1 MGVSEPF
8 IRRPIATSLLGIALL
23 IGGLLGY
30 FALPVSAL
38 PQVDFPTVQVTTQL
52 PGASPDVIASLITA
66 PLERQLGQIPS
77 LSAMNSTSSFGVS
90 QISLQFDLNRDID
103 GATQDVQAAINAA
116 AGVLPKTLP
125 YPPTYAK
132 VNPADA
138 PVMTLALR
146 SDTIS
151 LRAMS
156 DIADTLLAQRLS
168 QISGVGRVSVLG
180 GLKPAVRIQ
189 ADLARLAAYGI
200 AMEDLRTAIASANV
214 SGPKGSLDGAQ
225 QSYII
230 AANDQIAAADAYK
243 PVIIAYRNGS
253 PVTIADVAQ
262 IVDGLENDRTGGWYQ
277 GSPAVIIDIQRQP
290 GANVIDVVSQIRAEI
305 PKVQRAIP
313 AGVNLTIV
321 SDRTVTIR
329 ASVRDVQF
337 TLILSV
343 VLVTLVVLLFLRS
356 LRATL
361 IAGVALPLSLIT
373 SFGIMYFAGFSL
385 DNLSLMA
392 LTIGTGFVVDDAIVM
407 IENIVRH
414 MENGDSAME
423 ASLKGASEIGF
434 TVISLTVSLIAVFIP
449 LLFMSGLVG
458 RMFREFAL
466 TLTIAVVTSAVVS
479 LTLTPMMCSRLLKHA
494 HEELAVPGLA
504 AVSRFID
511 RTVGFYH
518 RTLLWVLERQRATLV
533 VTFATLIATLALYVV
548 APKGFLPLQDTASI
562 TAVTEAG
569 PDVSFAEMQKR
580 QAEAA
585 DAIKADPDVT
595 GVVSVIGAGSVNPT
609 TNVGR
614 LVMTLKPR
622 GERRDDVSVVITRL
636 KERVAAIPGMTIY
649 FQPVQDVQ
657 ISTQSSRSQYQYT
670 LTGTDAALVSE
681 WARKLVAEMRRDP
694 LFRDVSSEAQEG
706 GLRAQ
711 LTVDRTR
718 AGQLGVSLQGITD
731 TLNDAFAQRQISTIY
746 GQANQYR
753 VVLEALPMYQ
763 RDPSILSKLYLP
775 GAASATA
782 GAPNAQVPLS
792 AVATLTRTTA
802 PLAISHQAQFPSISL
817 SFNLAPGAALGDAV
831 EAVKTIETRIEMPNS
846 IVGVYAGDAAEF
858 AKALA
863 GQPWLLLAAV
873 ITIYIVLGVL
883 YESYIHPITILSTL
897 PSAGVGAIL
906 ALMLCGQDLSVIG
919 LIGIILL
926 MGHRQEERDH
936 DDRLRARG
944 RARAGDVA
952 ERGDRTGLSAAL
964 PSDHDDDAGRP
975 VRCAAAGDRERHRRR
990 AALPT
995 RHLHYRRPAAQP
1007 IAHAL
1012 HHAGDLSRP
1021 RPHQPPPRAGAAA
1034 GRIRR
1039 SARRGRDRGDAV
1051 MASISEPF
1059 IRRPVAT
1066 TLLSIGLFLLGI
1078 VAYEFLPVASVPNI
1092 DFSRHLRL
1100 GQPSWRRPVRHG
1112 RDGCL
1117 AAGAAARRD
1126 RGHQPDHLDF
1136 VTRHDQHPAPVRH
1149 RPQRRQSRPRRAGGN
1164 QCVAGRPAERFA
1176 DAAALPQGEHRR
1188 RAGLR
1193 AGADLEDAVRQRG
1206 LRRRRHRAGAAHLAG
1221 AGGGQCD
1228 DLGCRP
1234 AGGQDSAQS
1243 CRAVQCRHRHRRR
1256 ANCDYQRQPARSGR
1270 HLQRRAPERDAVA
1283 QQADAD
1289 GERVPR
1295 HRHQEREGQF
1305 RPALRCC
1312 RHRGLRP

>member
-23 IGGLLGY
+23 IGGALGY

-146 SDTIS
+146 SETIS

-189 ADLARLAAYGI
+189 ADLARLASYGI
-200 AMEDLRTAIASANV
+200 AMEDLRAAISNANV

-230 AANDQIAAADAYK
+230 AANDQIAAADAYR
-243 PVIIAYRNGS
+243 PIIIAYRNGS
-253 PVTIADVAQ
+253 PVTIGDVAQ

-277 GSPAVIIDIQRQP
+277 GTPAVIIDIQRQP

-313 AGVNLTIV
+313 AGVHLTIV

-329 ASVRDVQF
+329 ASVHDVQF

-414 MENGDSAME
+414 MENGDSAMQ

-494 HEELAVPGLA
+494 HEEFAVPGLA

-511 RTVGFYH
+511 RTVELYH
-518 RTLLWVLERQRATLV
+518 RTLLVVLQHQRTTLV
-533 VTFATLIATLALYVV
+533 VTFATVIATLVLYVV

-585 DAIKADPDVT
+585 DAIQADPDVT

-614 LVMTLKPR
+614 LVMSLTPR
-622 GERRDDVSVVITRL
+622 GERRDDVSAVITRL
-636 KERVAAIPGMTIY
+636 KGKVAGIPGMTVY

-670 LTGTDAALVSE
+670 LTGTDATQVSE
-681 WARKLVAEMRRDP
+681 WARKLVDEMRRDP
-694 LFRDVSSEAQEG
+694 LFKDVSSEAQEG

-711 LTVDRTR
+711 LDVDRTR
-718 AGQLGVSLQGITD
+718 AGQLGVNLQAITD

-775 GAASATA
+775 GGASSAVV
-782 GAPNAQVPLS
+782 GAPNAQVPLD
-792 AVATLTRTTA
+792 AVATLKRTTA
-802 PLAISHQAQFPSISL
+802 PLAISHQAQFPAISL

-831 EAVKTIETRIEMPNS
+831 EAVKAIETRIEMPNS

-926 MGHRQEERDH
+926 MGIVKKNAIMMIDFALE
-936 DDRLRARG
+936 
-944 RARAGDVA
+944 A
-952 ERGDRTGLSAAL
+952 ERKQGMPPHEAIVQACLLRFRPIMMTTLAAL
-964 PSDHDDDAGRP
+964 FG
-975 VRCAAAGDRERHRRR
+975 
-990 AALPT
+990 ALPLAIESGT
-995 RHLHYRRPAAQP
+995 GAELRFPLGISIIGGLLLSQLLTLYTTPVIYLALDRINRRLER
-1007 IAHAL
+1007 AL
-1012 HHAGDLSRP
+1012 
-1021 RPHQPPPRAGAAA
+1021 PPVEPGGPPVAGA
-1034 GRIRR
+1034 
-1039 SARRGRDRGDAV
+1039 
-1051 MASISEPF
+1051 
-1059 IRRPVAT
+1059 T
-1066 TLLSIGLFLLGI
+1066 
-1078 VAYEFLPVASVPNI
+1078 
-1092 DFSRHLRL
+1092 
-1100 GQPSWRRPVRHG
+1100 
-1112 RDGCL
+1112 
-1117 AAGAAARRD
+1117 
-1126 RGHQPDHLDF
+1126 
-1136 VTRHDQHPAPVRH
+1136 
-1149 RPQRRQSRPRRAGGN
+1149 
-1164 QCVAGRPAERFA
+1164 
-1176 DAAALPQGEHRR
+1176 
-1188 RAGLR
+1188 
-1193 AGADLEDAVRQRG
+1193 
-1206 LRRRRHRAGAAHLAG
+1206 
-1221 AGGGQCD
+1221 
-1228 DLGCRP
+1228 
-1234 AGGQDSAQS
+1234 
-1243 CRAVQCRHRHRRR
+1243 
-1256 ANCDYQRQPARSGR
+1256 
-1270 HLQRRAPERDAVA
+1270 
-1283 QQADAD
+1283 
-1289 GERVPR
+1289 
-1295 HRHQEREGQF
+1295 EGMQ
-1305 RPALRCC
+1305 
-1312 RHRGLRP
+1312 

>member
-156 DIADTLLAQRLS
+156 DIADTILAQRLS

-200 AMEDLRTAIASANV
+200 AMEDLRTAIANANV

-225 QSYII
+225 QAYII
-230 AANDQIAAADAYK
+230 AANDQIAAADAYR
-243 PVIIAYRNGS
+243 PIIIAYRNGA
-253 PVTIADVAQ
+253 PVTIGDVAQ

-277 GSPAVIIDIQRQP
+277 GTPAVIIDIQRQP

-337 TLILSV
+337 TLVLAV

-356 LRATL
+356 LRATV

-414 MENGDSAME
+414 MENGDGPME

-504 AVSRFID
+504 AISRFID
-511 RTVGFYH
+511 RTVEAYH

-533 VTFATLIATLALYVV
+533 VTFATLIATLVLYVV

-580 QAEAA
+580 QAEVA
-585 DAIKADPDVT
+585 DAIKADPDVV

-614 LVMTLKPR
+614 LVMNLKPR
-622 GERRDDVSVVITRL
+622 GERRDDVAAVVIRL
-636 KERVAAIPGMTIY
+636 KQRVAGIPGMTVY

-681 WARKLVAEMRRDP
+681 WAGKLVAEMRRDP

-711 LTVDRTR
+711 LDVDRTR
-718 AGQLGVSLQGITD
+718 AGQLGVSLQAITD

-763 RDPSILSKLYLP
+763 RDPSVLSKLYLP
-775 GAASATA
+775 GAASSTTV

-792 AVATLTRTTA
+792 AVATLKRTTA
-802 PLAISHQAQFPSISL
+802 PLAISHQAQFPSVSL

-831 EAVKTIETRIEMPNS
+831 EAVKTIETRIGMPNS

-906 ALMLCGQDLSVIG
+906 ALILCGQDLSVIG

-926 MGHRQEERDH
+926 MGIVKKNAIMMIDFALE
-936 DDRLRARG
+936 
-944 RARAGDVA
+944 A
-952 ERGDRTGLSAAL
+952 ERGQGMSPNEAIVQACLLRFRPIMMTTLAAL
-964 PSDHDDDAGRP
+964 FG
-975 VRCAAAGDRERHRRR
+975 
-990 AALPT
+990 ALPLAIESGT
-995 RHLHYRRPAAQP
+995 GAELRFPLGISIIGGLLLSQLLTLYTTPVIYLALDRINRRLEQALPPAES
-1007 IAHAL
+1007 
-1012 HHAGDLSRP
+1012 GG
-1021 RPHQPPPRAGAAA
+1021 PPVAGA
-1034 GRIRR
+1034 
-1039 SARRGRDRGDAV
+1039 
-1051 MASISEPF
+1051 
-1059 IRRPVAT
+1059 T
-1066 TLLSIGLFLLGI
+1066 
-1078 VAYEFLPVASVPNI
+1078 
-1092 DFSRHLRL
+1092 
-1100 GQPSWRRPVRHG
+1100 
-1112 RDGCL
+1112 
-1117 AAGAAARRD
+1117 
-1126 RGHQPDHLDF
+1126 
-1136 VTRHDQHPAPVRH
+1136 
-1149 RPQRRQSRPRRAGGN
+1149 
-1164 QCVAGRPAERFA
+1164 
-1176 DAAALPQGEHRR
+1176 
-1188 RAGLR
+1188 
-1193 AGADLEDAVRQRG
+1193 
-1206 LRRRRHRAGAAHLAG
+1206 
-1221 AGGGQCD
+1221 
-1228 DLGCRP
+1228 
-1234 AGGQDSAQS
+1234 
-1243 CRAVQCRHRHRRR
+1243 
-1256 ANCDYQRQPARSGR
+1256 
-1270 HLQRRAPERDAVA
+1270 
-1283 QQADAD
+1283 
-1289 GERVPR
+1289 
-1295 HRHQEREGQF
+1295 EGMQ
-1305 RPALRCC
+1305 
-1312 RHRGLRP
+1312 

>member
-1 MGVSEPF
+1 MSVSEPF

-23 IGGLLGY
+23 IGGALGY
-30 FALPVSAL
+30 WALPVSAL

-52 PGASPDVIASLITA
+52 PGASPDVVASLITA

-77 LSAMNSTSSFGVS
+77 LSTMQSTSSFGVS

-116 AGVLPKTLP
+116 AGILPKNLP

-138 PVMTLALR
+138 PVMTLALT
-146 SDTIS
+146 SETIS

-156 DIADTLLAQRLS
+156 DIADTILGQRLS
-168 QISGVGRVSVLG
+168 QISGVGRVAVLG
-180 GLKPAVRIQ
+180 GLKPAVRVQ

-200 AMEDLRTAIASANV
+200 SMEDLRSAIAGANV

-225 QSYII
+225 QSYTI
-230 AANDQIAAADAYK
+230 AANDQIAAAQAYK
-243 PVIIAYRNGS
+243 PIIIAYRNGA
-253 PVTIADVAQ
+253 PVTIGDVA
-262 IVDGLENDRTGGWYQ
+262 IIIDGLENDRTGGWYQ
-277 GSPAVIIDIQRQP
+277 GTPAVIIDIQRQP
-290 GANVIDVVSQIRAEI
+290 GANVIEVVRQIRAEI

-329 ASVRDVQF
+329 ASVHDVQF

-414 MENGDSAME
+414 MEDGESVME
-423 ASLKGASEIGF
+423 ASLKGAKEIGF

-494 HEELAVPGLA
+494 DEEMTVPGLA

-511 RTVGFYH
+511 RTVELYH
-518 RTLLWVLERQRATLV
+518 RTLLWVLQRQRATLV
-533 VTFATLIATLALYVV
+533 VTFMTIVATLVLYVV

-569 PDVSFAEMQKR
+569 PDVSFAEMQSR
-580 QAEAA
+580 QMAA
-585 DAIKADPDVT
+585 AAAIQADPDVI

-614 LVMTLKPR
+614 LVMTLRPR
-622 GERRDDVSVVITRL
+622 GERRDDISLVINRL
-636 KERVAAIPGMTIY
+636 KQRTASIPGMTIY

-670 LTGTDAALVSE
+670 LTGTDAAEVNK
-681 WARKLVAEMRRDP
+681 WANRLVAEMRRDP

-706 GLRAQ
+706 GLRAALDINRQ
-711 LTVDRTR
+711 R
-718 AGQLGVSLQGITD
+718 AGQLGVSLQVVTD

-753 VVLEALPMYQ
+753 VVLEAMPMYQ
-763 RDPSILSKLYLP
+763 RDPSILSKLYVP
-775 GAASATA
+775 GVAATPGSPA
-782 GAPNAQVPLS
+782 GQVPIS
-792 AVATLTRTTA
+792 AIATLTRTTA
-802 PLAISHQAQFPSISL
+802 PLAISHQAQFPAVSL
-817 SFNLAPGAALGDAV
+817 SFNLAPGEALGDAV
-831 EAVKTIETRIEMPNS
+831 GAVKTIETRIGMPGS

-858 AKALA
+858 AKSLG
-863 GQPWLLLAAV
+863 GQPWLILAALV
-873 ITIYIVLGVL
+873 TIYIVLGVL

-897 PSAGVGAIL
+897 PSAGIGAIL

-926 MGHRQEERDH
+926 MGIVKKNAIMMIDFALEAERH
-936 DDRLRARG
+936 KGMSANEAIVQACLLRFRPIMMTTLAALFGALPLALESGTGAELRFPLGVSIIGGLLLSQLLTLYTTPVIYLALDRLNRKIEKAVPEPG
-944 RARAGDVA
+944 PHG
-952 ERGDRTGLSAAL
+952 
-964 PSDHDDDAGRP
+964 PP
-975 VRCAAAGDRERHRRR
+975 V
-990 AALPT
+990 
-995 RHLHYRRPAAQP
+995 
-1007 IAHAL
+1007 
-1012 HHAGDLSRP
+1012 
-1021 RPHQPPPRAGAAA
+1021 AGA
-1034 GRIRR
+1034 
-1039 SARRGRDRGDAV
+1039 
-1051 MASISEPF
+1051 
-1059 IRRPVAT
+1059 T
-1066 TLLSIGLFLLGI
+1066 
-1078 VAYEFLPVASVPNI
+1078 
-1092 DFSRHLRL
+1092 
-1100 GQPSWRRPVRHG
+1100 
-1112 RDGCL
+1112 
-1117 AAGAAARRD
+1117 
-1126 RGHQPDHLDF
+1126 
-1136 VTRHDQHPAPVRH
+1136 
-1149 RPQRRQSRPRRAGGN
+1149 
-1164 QCVAGRPAERFA
+1164 
-1176 DAAALPQGEHRR
+1176 
-1188 RAGLR
+1188 
-1193 AGADLEDAVRQRG
+1193 
-1206 LRRRRHRAGAAHLAG
+1206 
-1221 AGGGQCD
+1221 
-1228 DLGCRP
+1228 
-1234 AGGQDSAQS
+1234 
-1243 CRAVQCRHRHRRR
+1243 
-1256 ANCDYQRQPARSGR
+1256 
-1270 HLQRRAPERDAVA
+1270 
-1283 QQADAD
+1283 
-1289 GERVPR
+1289 
-1295 HRHQEREGQF
+1295 EGMQ
-1305 RPALRCC
+1305 
-1312 RHRGLRP
+1312 

>member
-1 MGVSEPF
+1 MSVSEPF

-23 IGGLLGY
+23 IGGALGY
-30 FALPVSAL
+30 WALPVSAL

-77 LSAMNSTSSFGVS
+77 LSTMQSTSSFGVS

-116 AGVLPKTLP
+116 AGILPRTLP

-138 PVMTLALR
+138 PVLTLALT

-156 DIADTLLAQRLS
+156 DIADTILGQRLS
-168 QISGVGRVSVLG
+168 QISGVGRVAILG
-180 GLKPAVRIQ
+180 GLKPAVRVQ

-200 AMEDLRTAIASANV
+200 AMEDLRNAIAGANV

-225 QSYII
+225 QAYTI
-230 AANDQIAAADAYK
+230 AANDQIAAAEAYK
-243 PVIIAYRNGS
+243 PVIIAYRNGA
-253 PVTIADVAQ
+253 PVTIGDVAV

-277 GSPAVIIDIQRQP
+277 GTPAVIIDIQRQP
-290 GANVIDVVSQIRAEI
+290 GANVIEVVRQILAEI

-313 AGVNLTIV
+313 AGVNLTVV

-329 ASVRDVQF
+329 ASVHDVQF

-373 SFGIMYFAGFSL
+373 SFGIMYFSGFSL

-414 MENGDSAME
+414 MEGGESVME

-466 TLTIAVVTSAVVS
+466 TLTIAVVTSAIVS
-479 LTLTPMMCSRLLKHA
+479 LTLTPMMCSRLLKHVG
-494 HEELAVPGLA
+494 EEMTVPGLA
-504 AVSRFID
+504 AVSRGID
-511 RTVGFYH
+511 RMIAFYH
-518 RTLLWVLERQRATLV
+518 RTLLVVLRHQRMTLL
-533 VTFATLIATLALYVV
+533 VTFATIAATLLMYVI

-569 PDVSFAEMQKR
+569 PDVSFAEMQSR
-580 QAEAA
+580 QTTAA
-585 DAIKADPDVT
+585 AAIQSDPDVI

-614 LVMTLKPR
+614 LVMTLRPR
-622 GERRDDVSVVITRL
+622 GERRDDVSAVIARL
-636 KERVAAIPGMTIY
+636 RQKTASIPGMTIY

-670 LTGTDAALVSE
+670 LTATDAAEVTLWSN
-681 WARKLVAEMRRDP
+681 RLVAEMRRDP
-694 LFRDVSSEAQEG
+694 LFRDVSSEGQEG
-706 GLRAQ
+706 GLRAALDINRQ
-711 LTVDRTR
+711 R
-718 AGQLGVSLQGITD
+718 AGQLGVNLQGVTD

-763 RDPSILSKLYLP
+763 RDPTVLSKLYLP
-775 GAASATA
+775 GAA
-782 GAPNAQVPLS
+782 GAQVPLS

-802 PLAISHQAQFPSISL
+802 PLAISHQAQFPAVSL
-817 SFNLAPGAALGDAV
+817 SFNLAPGESLGDAV
-831 EAVKTIETRIEMPNS
+831 ETMKSIESRIGMPNS

-858 AKALA
+858 SKSLA
-863 GQPWLLLAAV
+863 GQPWLILAAIV
-873 ITIYIVLGVL
+873 TIYIVLGVL

-906 ALMLCGQDLSVIG
+906 ALMLFGQDLSVIG

-926 MGHRQEERDH
+926 MGIVKKNAIMMIDFALE
-936 DDRLRARG
+936 
-944 RARAGDVA
+944 A
-952 ERGDRTGLSAAL
+952 ERHKGMSATDAIVQACLLRFRPIMMTTLAAL
-964 PSDHDDDAGRP
+964 FG
-975 VRCAAAGDRERHRRR
+975 
-990 AALPT
+990 ALPLAVESGT
-995 RHLHYRRPAAQP
+995 GAELRFPLGISIIGGLLLSQLLTLYTTPVIYLALDRINRRIEKAVPEPGPQ
-1007 IAHAL
+1007 
-1012 HHAGDLSRP
+1012 G
-1021 RPHQPPPRAGAAA
+1021 PPVAGA
-1034 GRIRR
+1034 
-1039 SARRGRDRGDAV
+1039 
-1051 MASISEPF
+1051 
-1059 IRRPVAT
+1059 T
-1066 TLLSIGLFLLGI
+1066 
-1078 VAYEFLPVASVPNI
+1078 
-1092 DFSRHLRL
+1092 
-1100 GQPSWRRPVRHG
+1100 
-1112 RDGCL
+1112 
-1117 AAGAAARRD
+1117 
-1126 RGHQPDHLDF
+1126 
-1136 VTRHDQHPAPVRH
+1136 
-1149 RPQRRQSRPRRAGGN
+1149 
-1164 QCVAGRPAERFA
+1164 
-1176 DAAALPQGEHRR
+1176 
-1188 RAGLR
+1188 
-1193 AGADLEDAVRQRG
+1193 
-1206 LRRRRHRAGAAHLAG
+1206 
-1221 AGGGQCD
+1221 
-1228 DLGCRP
+1228 
-1234 AGGQDSAQS
+1234 
-1243 CRAVQCRHRHRRR
+1243 
-1256 ANCDYQRQPARSGR
+1256 
-1270 HLQRRAPERDAVA
+1270 
-1283 QQADAD
+1283 
-1289 GERVPR
+1289 
-1295 HRHQEREGQF
+1295 EGMQ
-1305 RPALRCC
+1305 
-1312 RHRGLRP
+1312 

>member
-38 PQVDFPTVQVTTQL
+38 PQVDFPTVQVSTQL

-77 LSAMNSTSSFGVS
+77 LTAMNSTSSFGVS
-90 QISLQFDLNRDID
+90 QVSLQFDLNRDID

-200 AMEDLRTAIASANV
+200 AMEDLRAAIANANV

-230 AANDQIAAADAYK
+230 AANDQIAAADAYR
-243 PVIIAYRNGS
+243 PIIIAYRNGS
-253 PVTIADVAQ
+253 PVTIGDVAQ

-277 GSPAVIIDIQRQP
+277 GTPAVIIDIQRQP
-290 GANVIDVVSQIRAEI
+290 GANVIDVVKQIRAEI

-313 AGVNLTIV
+313 AGVHLTIV

-329 ASVRDVQF
+329 ASVHDVQF

-414 MENGDSAME
+414 MENGDSAMQ

-479 LTLTPMMCSRLLKHA
+479 LTLTPMMCSRLLKAA
-494 HEELAVPGLA
+494 HEEMAVPGLA

-511 RTVGFYH
+511 RTVEFYH

-533 VTFATLIATLALYVV
+533 VTFATLPATLLLYVV

-562 TAVTEAG
+562 TAVTEAA
-569 PDVSFAEMQKR
+569 PDVSFGEMQKR

-622 GERRDDVSVVITRL
+622 GERRDDVSAVITRL
-636 KERVAAIPGMTIY
+636 KDKVAGIPGMTVY

-670 LTGTDAALVSE
+670 LTGTDATLVSE
-681 WARKLVAEMRRDP
+681 WARKLVDEMRRDP

-711 LTVDRTR
+711 LDVDRTR
-718 AGQLGVSLQGITD
+718 AGQLGVSLQAITD

-775 GAASATA
+775 GGASSSVV
-782 GAPNAQVPLS
+782 GAPNAQVPLD
-792 AVATLTRTTA
+792 AVATLKRTTA
-802 PLAISHQAQFPSISL
+802 PLAISHQAQFPAISL

-906 ALMLCGQDLSVIG
+906 ALILCGQDLSVIG

-926 MGHRQEERDH
+926 MGIVKKNAIMMIDFALE
-936 DDRLRARG
+936 
-944 RARAGDVA
+944 A
-952 ERGDRTGLSAAL
+952 ERGQGMPAHEAIVQACLLRFRPIMMTTLAAL
-964 PSDHDDDAGRP
+964 FG
-975 VRCAAAGDRERHRRR
+975 
-990 AALPT
+990 ALPLAIESGT
-995 RHLHYRRPAAQP
+995 GAELRFPLGISIIGGLLLSQLLTLYTTPVIYLALDRINRRLEQ
-1007 IAHAL
+1007 AL
-1012 HHAGDLSRP
+1012 
-1021 RPHQPPPRAGAAA
+1021 PPPAPEGPPTAGA
-1034 GRIRR
+1034 
-1039 SARRGRDRGDAV
+1039 
-1051 MASISEPF
+1051 
-1059 IRRPVAT
+1059 T
-1066 TLLSIGLFLLGI
+1066 
-1078 VAYEFLPVASVPNI
+1078 
-1092 DFSRHLRL
+1092 
-1100 GQPSWRRPVRHG
+1100 
-1112 RDGCL
+1112 
-1117 AAGAAARRD
+1117 
-1126 RGHQPDHLDF
+1126 
-1136 VTRHDQHPAPVRH
+1136 
-1149 RPQRRQSRPRRAGGN
+1149 
-1164 QCVAGRPAERFA
+1164 
-1176 DAAALPQGEHRR
+1176 
-1188 RAGLR
+1188 
-1193 AGADLEDAVRQRG
+1193 
-1206 LRRRRHRAGAAHLAG
+1206 
-1221 AGGGQCD
+1221 
-1228 DLGCRP
+1228 
-1234 AGGQDSAQS
+1234 
-1243 CRAVQCRHRHRRR
+1243 
-1256 ANCDYQRQPARSGR
+1256 
-1270 HLQRRAPERDAVA
+1270 
-1283 QQADAD
+1283 
-1289 GERVPR
+1289 
-1295 HRHQEREGQF
+1295 EGMQ
-1305 RPALRCC
+1305 
-1312 RHRGLRP
+1312 